1 MNLMNNDNVEFLSED
16 DVIEEDVKQKEVIS
30 QEQLKF
36 FHDWFMCFY
45 MEQKETNR
53 KVNKYLRT
61 ISTNTTII
69 AIIMLLPFLVACLYI
84 ILVTIGFIAV
94 MY

>member
-53 KVNKYLRT
+53 KVNKCLRT